1 MPCVSTC
8 VAALASFSG
17 YAERLRQTHHSMFGM
32 IWKTN
37 IREPFPSSELHCERG
52 AAKHVGYLWIFA
64 IFEAAPFAYLVAK
77 APEDTTSQ
85 TSTSNHETS
94 NFGSTWQAWQDPRG
108 CTLTAPFD
116 NPVSLSS
123 NQASKQK
130 ETMGLG
136 NINGYQGILRQPSAK
151 ELCIVALEISFL
163 HTYCSAYCQDN
174 FA

>member
-1 MPCVSTC
+1 MQRDWDKLTTVCSVWSGKPISGNRFQVLSYTVNVEQRST
-8 VAALASFSG
+8 LDIYG
-17 YAERLRQTHHSMFGM
+17 YLLFLRPHHLLISWQRRLRRR
-32 IWKTN
+32 KTN
-37 IREPFPSSELHCERG
+37 
-52 AAKHVGYLWIFA
+52 
-64 IFEAAPFAYLVAK
+64 
-77 APEDTTSQ
+77 Q

-123 NQASKQK
+123 NQASKEQK

-151 ELCIVALEISFL
+151 ELCIVAFEISFL

-174 FA
+174 LT